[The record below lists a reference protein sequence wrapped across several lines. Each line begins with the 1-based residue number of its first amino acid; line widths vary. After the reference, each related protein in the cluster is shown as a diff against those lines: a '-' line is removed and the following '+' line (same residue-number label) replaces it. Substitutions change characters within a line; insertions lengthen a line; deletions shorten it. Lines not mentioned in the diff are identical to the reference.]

1 MNYNFFNNKKILLTG
16 HTGFKGS
23 WLACWLSLLGSKVLG
38 ISLKPEKHS
47 HFNLI
52 KNKIKI
58 KNKFFDI
65 RDEKKLK
72 KTIINFKPDI
82 VFHLTTQAIVSNSFN
97 KPKFT
102 YETNV
107 IGIFNI
113 LNSLSFLKKKCS
125 AVIITSDKCYK
136 NKELKRGYHEKDE
149 LGGTDFY
156 SSSKASAEILFSS
169 FFRSFLYNKNP
180 FLRVAT
186 ARAGNVVGGGDWSKD
201 RLIPDCMRMWSKN
214 KVVEIRN
221 PKSTR
226 PWQHVLEALNGYL
239 ILAYNLYKN
248 KKNNG
253 ESFNF
258 SNSQI
263 TNYSVKKF
271 IKKISIKFKNA
282 KWRIKKSGKFKES
295 NLLQLNNNKSKKVL
309 KWKNKMKINE
319 TIEFVSEWYYSFYK
333 KQKKVLTFQQ
343 IKKFM
348 EL

>member
-1 MNYNFFNNKKILLTG
+1 M
-16 HTGFKGS
+16 
-23 WLACWLSLLGSKVLG
+23 
-38 ISLKPEKHS
+38 
-47 HFNLI
+47 
-52 KNKIKI
+52 
-58 KNKFFDI
+58 
-65 RDEKKLK
+65 
-72 KTIINFKPDI
+72 
-82 VFHLTTQAIVSNSFN
+82 TQ
-97 KPKFT
+97 
-102 YETNV
+102 
-107 IGIFNI
+107 
-113 LNSLSFLKKKCS
+113 
-125 AVIITSDKCYK
+125 

-149 LGGTDFY
+149 LGGSDFY
-156 SSSKASAEILFSS
+156 SASKASAEILFSS
-169 FFRSFLYNKNP
+169 FFYSFLYKKNR
-180 FLRVAT
+180 FLRVST

-239 ILAYNLYKN
+239 ILAHNLHKSKN
-248 KKNNG
+248 NNG

-263 TNYSVKKF
+263 KNFTVQKF

-282 KWRIKKSGKFKES
+282 KWRVKKSGKFKES
-295 NLLQLNNNKSKKVL
+295 NLLQLNNNKSKKIL

-319 TIEFVSEWYYSFYK
+319 TIEFISEWYYSFYK
-333 KQKKVLTFQQ
+333 RKKKVLTFLQ